1 MKDVECV
8 ERYMDSKWET
18 VLDYLVASE
27 QFDFLLKLIEHYNI
41 PKEKYLYHKGE
52 NTIF

>member
-8 ERYMDSKWET
+8 KRYVDSKWDT
-18 VLDYLVASE
+18 VLDRFVTLE
-27 QFDFLLKLIEHYNI
+27 QFDFLLELIEHYKI
-41 PKEKYLYHKGE
+41 PKEKYIYHKGE